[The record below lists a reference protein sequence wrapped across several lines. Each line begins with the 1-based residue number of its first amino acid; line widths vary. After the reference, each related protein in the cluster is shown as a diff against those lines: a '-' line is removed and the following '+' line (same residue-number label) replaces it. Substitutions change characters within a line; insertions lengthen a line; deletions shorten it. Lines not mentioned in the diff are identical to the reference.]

1 MKQSAFIVTLFFVA
15 MISAYVIY
23 EFVLGNPANFADFA
37 TKGTK
42 HVPLGGNLMGM
53 TYVGGPLVSLLIGLS
68 IMVIAVIIERTLS
81 LRKAAG
87 KQATQ
92 KFFKAVVDQIR
103 SGNINEAIATCDKQR
118 GSVANVLKSALTR
131 YQEVTATGSTI
142 EKEKQLVEVERAVE
156 ETLMLETPLLEKNLI
171 ALSTIASIATMV
183 GLLGTVIGMIRA
195 FKALAQAGAPDAI
208 SLATGIS
215 EALINTAGGLFAA
228 ILGIVA
234 YNFFVNKVDNFSF
247 QIDEAKYNVM
257 QLLKTTK

>member
-1 MKQSAFIVTLFFVA
+1 MKQSAFIVSLFFIA
-15 MISAYVIY
+15 MIAAYLIY
-23 EFVLGNPANFADFA
+23 EFVLGNPANFADYV

-42 HVPLGGNLMGM
+42 EVPASGNILGM

-68 IMVIAVIIERTLS
+68 IMVFAIIIERTLT
-81 LRKAAG
+81 LKKAAG
-87 KQATQ
+87 KQPVP
-92 KFFKAVVDQIR
+92 KFFKKVVDQIR
-103 SGNINEAIATCDKQR
+103 AGQITDAIASCDAQR
-118 GSVANVLKSALTR
+118 GSVANVLKAALTR
-131 YQEVTATGSTI
+131 YAEVTSNKSTVDV
-142 EKEKQLVEVERAVE
+142 EKQLVEVQRAVE
-156 ETLMLETPLLEKNLI
+156 ESMMLETPLLEKNLI

-234 YNFFVNKVDNFSF
+234 YNFFVNKVDNFTF
-247 QIDEAKYNVM
+247 QIDEANYNVM
-257 QLLKTTK
+257 QLLKSK

>member
-1 MKQSAFIVTLFFVA
+1 MKQSAFIVSLFFIA
-15 MISAYVIY
+15 MISAYAIY
-23 EFVLGNPANFADFA
+23 ELVLGNPANFADFA

-42 HVPLGGNLMGM
+42 EVPLGGNILGM
-53 TYVGGPLVSLLIGLS
+53 TYVGGPLVSLLIALS
-68 IMVIAVIIERTLS
+68 IMVFAITIERTLT

-87 KQATQ
+87 KQTIP
-92 KFFKAVVDQIR
+92 KFFKTVVDQIR
-103 SGNINEAIATCDKQR
+103 AGQITEAIASCDKQR
-118 GSVANVLKSALTR
+118 GSVANVLRAALSR
-131 YQEVTATGSTI
+131 YQEVTSNKSTVDA
-142 EKEKQLVEVERAVE
+142 EKQLVEVQRAVE
-156 ETLMLETPLLEKNLI
+156 ETMMLETPLLEKNLI

-234 YNFFVNKVDNFSF
+234 YNFFVNKVDNFTY
-247 QIDEAKYNVM
+247 QIDEANYNVM
-257 QLLKTTK
+257 QLLKEK